1 MPRQKGFTV
10 HQVLAMLED
19 DNEFTRADIF
29 ITPPCDTNCS
39 DEDSGDEDEG
49 TSHNLTHRQLEAEA
63 VATVTRREE
72 HIRLDEVEESLSVS
86 SSTVEPIVTDPPSTS
101 RSD

>member
-39 DEDSGDEDEG
+39 DEDSDIWF
-49 TSHNLTHRQLEAEA
+49 SFLWK
-63 VATVTRREE
+63 
-72 HIRLDEVEESLSVS
+72 LSCKTERIYCPPS
-86 SSTVEPIVTDPPSTS
+86 SSSAIRWRFHTC
-101 RSD
+101 R